1 MDRRMAEFS
10 TDRLEPMATDGGP
23 AGNNGEPKRPLI
35 SVALLPSA
43 ATLGNLICGVLAI
56 MCCLL
61 AIRSAY
67 LDAGPKAANPHLQGW
82 FPTYVAVGAY
92 LIVLAMIFDALDG
105 RLARIARHTTEFGA
119 QLDSIADVVSFGAAP
134 PLLFLALLL
143 PLAVATDGGTPMVS
157 KLEWRVGLLG
167 ALVYVSCAAI
177 RLARYNAENIK
188 EEAAQPKFRGLPAP
202 GAAAA
207 MVAMLV
213 LHEDLVFNQASWLG
227 VDWAGIVRR
236 SLGVGAFLLGMLM
249 VSRLDYVH
257 VFNQYV
263 RREHPPIHLVG
274 LVVLVGIGLFSP
286 QILLAVLAG
295 VYVLSGILPRMRRQH
310 SGRRPIRTAE
320 SDKASAARQ
329 DSPLSQ

>member
-1 MDRRMAEFS
+1 MTEFS
-10 TDRLEPMATDGGP
+10 TDRLKP
-23 AGNNGEPKRPLI
+23 AEGNGEPKRPLI

-67 LDAGPKAANPHLQGW
+67 FDAGPKTTNPHLLAW

-134 PLLFLALLL
+134 VLLLLTLLL
-143 PLAVATDGGTPMVS
+143 PLAVAADGGEPAVG
-157 KLEWRVGLLG
+157 KVEWRLGLLG
-167 ALVYVSCAAI
+167 GLVYVSCAAI
-177 RLARYNAENIK
+177 RLARYNAENIE

-207 MVAMLV
+207 MVALFV
-213 LHEDLVFNQASWLG
+213 LHEDLVFEQAAWFG
-227 VDWAGIVRR
+227 IDWAGVVRR
-236 SLGVGAFLLGMLM
+236 SLGVVAFLLGILM

-257 VFNQYV
+257 VVNQYV

-286 QILLAVLAG
+286 QILLVVLAG
-295 VYVLSGILPRMRRQH
+295 VYVLSGILLRLRR
-310 SGRRPIRTAE
+310 RRPAREPTAAPE
-320 SDKASAARQ
+320 ARSRV
-329 DSPLSQ
+329 DVP

>member
-1 MDRRMAEFS
+1 
-10 TDRLEPMATDGGP
+10 
-23 AGNNGEPKRPLI
+23 
-35 SVALLPSA
+35 VALLPSA

-61 AIRSAY
+61 AIRAAY
-67 LDAGPKAANPHLQGW
+67 FDGGPKTTNTHLLAW
-82 FPTYVAVGAY
+82 FPTYIAVGAY

-134 PLLFLALLL
+134 VLLLLTLLL
-143 PLAVATDGGTPMVS
+143 PLAVAADGGEPDVS
-157 KLEWRVGLLG
+157 KLEWRLGLLG

-177 RLARYNAENIK
+177 RLARYNAENIE
-188 EEAAQPKFRGLPAP
+188 EEAAQPRFRGLPAP

-207 MVAMLV
+207 MVALLV
-213 LHEDLVFNQASWLG
+213 LHEDLVFEQAAWFG
-227 VDWAGIVRR
+227 VDWAALVRHC
-236 SLGVGAFLLGMLM
+236 LGVVAFLLGMLM

-274 LVVLVGIGLFSP
+274 LVVLVGIGIFSP
-286 QILLAVLAG
+286 QILLVVLAG
-295 VYVLSGILPRMRRQH
+295 VYVLSGILPKLRRH
-310 SGRRPIRTAE
+310 RP
-320 SDKASAARQ
+320 AREPTEAPETRSRV
-329 DSPLSQ
+329 DVP

>member
-1 MDRRMAEFS
+1 METTMADFS
-10 TDRLEPMATDGGP
+10 TNRLEPRDGD
-23 AGNNGEPKRPLI
+23 GEPKRPLI

-61 AIRSAY
+61 AIRAAY
-67 LDAGPKAANPHLQGW
+67 FDTGPKTTNPHLLAW

-105 RLARIARHTTEFGA
+105 RLARISRHTTEFGA

-134 PLLFLALLL
+134 VLLLLTLLL
-143 PLAVATDGGTPMVS
+143 PLAVAADGSPPVVG
-157 KLEWRVGLLG
+157 KLEWRLGLLG
-167 ALVYVSCAAI
+167 GLVYVSCAAI
-177 RLARYNAENIK
+177 RLARYNAENIE

-207 MVAMLV
+207 MVALFV
-213 LHEDLVFNQASWLG
+213 LHEDLVFEQADWLG
-227 VDWAGIVRR
+227 IDWAGAVRH
-236 SLGVGAFLLGMLM
+236 SLGVVAFLLGILM

-257 VFNQYV
+257 VVNQYV

-286 QILLAVLAG
+286 QILLVVLASA
-295 VYVLSGILPRMRRQH
+295 YVLSGILQRLRRKRSPRQP
-310 SGRRPIRTAE
+310 SEASRTR
-320 SDKASAARQ
+320 SRVDV
-329 DSPLSQ
+329 P